1 MIVFSNYS
9 RGTGCTEAILNINK
23 LAGEG
28 KETRQPIPRNFNR
41 ISKNS
46 AEPGHD
52 DPEWQGGRMS
62 IL

>member
-9 RGTGCTEAILNINK
+9 RGTGCREAILNINK

-52 DPEWQGGRMS
+52 DPE
-62 IL
+62 